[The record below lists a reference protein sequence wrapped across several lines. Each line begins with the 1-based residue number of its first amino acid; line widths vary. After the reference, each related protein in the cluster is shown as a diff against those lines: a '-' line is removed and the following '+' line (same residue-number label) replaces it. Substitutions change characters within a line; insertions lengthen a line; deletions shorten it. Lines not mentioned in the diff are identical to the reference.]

1 MVKIERNFEIIMAL
15 TTTSSLP
22 VACILA
28 ILTFSGMQMAKP
40 TLASTQTMTILGGF
54 MGSILYVFLLTALG
68 NLEQILFGKGFQTK
82 VPETVFTLALALFAS
97 GSIHRVCATTCL
109 LFSLLMTYSMYKISQ
124 QEYGH
129 LEHDHGQHKPLEK
142 QKKKK

>member
-1 MVKIERNFEIIMAL
+1 MAL

-22 VACILA
+22 VACVLA

-40 TLASTQTMTILGGF
+40 TLASTQSMTILGGF

-82 VPETVFTLALALFAS
+82 IPETVFTLTLALMAS

-129 LEHDHGQHKPLEK
+129 LEHDHHGQQKPVEK